1 MTWTAIV
8 IAVVVATMIVAL
20 MTDTPAP
27 LEEDERTW
35 PAEQRNFV
43 CIG

>member
-8 IAVVVATMIVAL
+8 IAVVVATMIVAI

-27 LEEDERTW
+27 LKDDETTW
-35 PAEQRNFV
+35 P
-43 CIG
+43 